1 MKIRNCSAMPFP
13 AHRVAPAPTFFGPRT
28 SAMPRRTLRH
38 GRAVVVTVFALG
50 AVAFCGAPR
59 GGRFSAQGRTAVCAE
74 PDLTSEAWKET
85 VGQRG
90 GDGGRWEVLR

>member
-1 MKIRNCSAMPFP
+1 
-13 AHRVAPAPTFFGPRT
+13 
-28 SAMPRRTLRH
+28 MPRRMRH

>member
-1 MKIRNCSAMPFP
+1 MPFP
-13 AHRVAPAPTFFGPRT
+13 AHRVAPAAKFFGPRT

-59 GGRFSAQGRTAVCAE
+59 GGRFSAPQGRTAVWAE